1 MQKAFEKRSLLS
13 CSWSTQEQPWSP
25 LKARSEDVV
34 TVMTGQC
41 SKRTFFFLV
50 RYIPWSCHERQDLE
64 YREHQETVGIAFWCA
79 GYDVCVVRLWPGI
92 YPEFRFRWGADT
104 KLSVEGLSIWMKFR
118 RGGETSW
125 WGVRGLYKFLTRA
138 NDTKLTCGHHNI
150 VNADRIYYTKEF
162 QYTRVSKQS

>member
-64 YREHQETVGIAFWCA
+64 YREHRETVGIAFWCA

-118 RGGETSW
+118 RGGKPPD
-125 WGVRGLYKFLTRA
+125 GVLGGCINFWRGLMTQSLHVVTTILWMR
-138 NDTKLTCGHHNI
+138 I
-150 VNADRIYYTKEF
+150 V
-162 QYTRVSKQS
+162 